1 LESILSETQLLLWF
15 FFSKNKP
22 AVSLWALTKARVK
35 RSETEMFYTIL
46 HFEYEKGVY
55 FMPARHR
62 VIEDKIKEIVAR
74 KAQFENELKEAGS
87 ELERLQ
93 NAVVK
98 GTADTDSLVAA
109 QIKVNTI
116 EQTIS
121 RFDLQL
127 HALDADLISQ
137 KELDR
142 RKEIFSKIKI
152 LDDEAEKAGRR
163 FIELYSAIKLLSYAR
178 FVEMGLLVAN
188 IEKLKSEFGQHI
200 SALIPDVNKLK
211 RLDLP
216 ELQNEL
222 DTLIADLQKNDC
234 KLSVLRASGLFSSRE
249 YVTDD
254 DHAFRLPENDL
265 SGWIWLSIRAVRE
278 YEQQQ
283 NFADAEKTGM
293 FQRILDKF

>member
-1 LESILSETQLLLWF
+1 
-15 FFSKNKP
+15 
-22 AVSLWALTKARVK
+22 
-35 RSETEMFYTIL
+35 
-46 HFEYEKGVY
+46 
-55 FMPARHR
+55 MPARHR